1 MDMWKMLRND
11 EVVCCAIFVDVIF
24 HSKPLRSPLMNNLM
38 LFEFQLHLYLWRNYG
53 KIFKCRSMYGL
64 FSKLCTKE
72 FSTILVVFLIW
83 VPKSERWRKKVRDGA
98 KKWEM
103 TRKKWEMTQKSERR
117 REIFLHN
124 KFLLFRATS
133 KDFVSFVQHTMAG
146 QRVFC

>member
-1 MDMWKMLRND
+1 MHERVQYKIR
-11 EVVCCAIFVDVIF
+11 CFF
-24 HSKPLRSPLMNNLM
+24 NL
-38 LFEFQLHLYLWRNYG
+38 
-53 KIFKCRSMYGL
+53 S
-64 FSKLCTKE
+64 S
-72 FSTILVVFLIW
+72 
-83 VPKSERWRKKVRDGA
+83 
-98 KKWEM
+98 KKWDM